1 MPRCTWPCHVLNL
14 CRSEADHVE
23 VSASRIRR
31 DVSDLHKV
39 ITYLCQNSPF
49 RFSDEDKLI
58 SLSSGVVAD
67 ETVNCDNADEIG
79 FEIQSRWD
87 NKKFGEM
94 KLSKSDQVRT
104 FATVVHTCSVGNETI
119 AMDPNSLFHRLIVM
133 AERCGD
139 IRGCFAYERL
149 HIRCRCLSTDI

>member
-1 MPRCTWPCHVLNL
+1 MRSIKGRGGLTRGRGMHETVRTVWVNTMTECAQMHVAMSRLTDL
-14 CRSEADHVE
+14 CRSEVDHVE

-87 NKKFGEM
+87 NKKFG
-94 KLSKSDQVRT
+94 R
-104 FATVVHTCSVGNETI
+104 
-119 AMDPNSLFHRLIVM
+119 
-133 AERCGD
+133 
-139 IRGCFAYERL
+139 
-149 HIRCRCLSTDI
+149 